1 MQRLKAKEKRLGTIA
16 VDALFSPVQKV
27 KYNVTNARVGQ
38 NTDFDKLVLEI
49 YTDGSVDPEDALAF
63 SAKILKEQMQ
73 VFINFQEQD
82 EPVVEEVVE
91 EEEQWNEH
99 LFSRVEDLELS
110 VRSVNCLQNAG
121 IEYIY
126 QLVQRRTR
134 NVEDQKLRSQIIE
147 RNQRDPV

>member
-1 MQRLKAKEKRLGTIA
+1 MSLQH
-16 VDALFSPVQKV
+16 
-27 KYNVTNARVGQ
+27 
-38 NTDFDKLVLEI
+38 TDFDKLVLEV
-49 YTDGSVDPEDALAF
+49 YTDGSVDPEDALAY

-110 VRSVNCLQNAG
+110 VRSANCLQNAG

-126 QLVQRRTR
+126 QLVQRSEQEMLKTKNFGRKSLNEIKEILSER
-134 NVEDQKLRSQIIE
+134 QLSLGLKLNNFPE
-147 RNQRDPV
+147 RKAR

>member
-1 MQRLKAKEKRLGTIA
+1 MT
-16 VDALFSPVQKV
+16 
-27 KYNVTNARVGQ
+27 
-38 NTDFDKLVLEI
+38 
-49 YTDGSVDPEDALAF
+49 F

-110 VRSVNCLQNAG
+110 VRCGAYKCK

-126 QLVQRRTR
+126 QLVQRSEQ
-134 NVEDQKLRSQIIE
+134 NAQDQKLRSQIIE